1 MRTVGVTGALPT
13 LFRPSDVA
21 VGPDGALYVSDW
33 IDQRVGGHQDLDDT
47 LSGAIYRI
55 APKGFVPNVPRFD
68 ASTIDGL
75 ITALRSP
82 AVNVRAIGFE
92 GLKARGA
99 AAVDAVAALLNDP
112 SPYMRGRAIFL
123 LYQLGP
129 EGQRRAGSPETHAE
143 PALRIAAYR
152 AMRRAGLD
160 VLPVAARL
168 ARDADPGVRREV
180 ALSLRDQPA
189 EASLDM
195 LVEIARGYDGQD
207 RSYLE
212 ALGTGATGKEPALYE
227 QLRRDL
233 GVSADPTAWSNSF
246 ARLAWRLH
254 VPAAVPDLTAR
265 ARSAALSVEDRRLA
279 LDTLAF
285 VDDEAAAQAMLS
297 FAETGS
303 PFREEATWWLL
314 NRMSNLWAD
323 DGVTEALAT
332 AGIYDADTV
341 VLQEVVTPKPAADL
355 LQLSVDEV
363 VRLQGDAARGRDTA
377 SRCLVCHTIAGA
389 GAEFGPAL
397 DGWGRGKSDE
407 VIALA
412 LVQPGAEVAQGYDG
426 MEIKTKDGVTIEGL
440 LITDAD
446 PLMMRSMGGVTQRIP
461 ADRVASRRR
470 LLDSMMM
477 SATQLGLTAQDVA
490 DIVAFLREN

>member
-1 MRTVGVTGALPT
+1 
-13 LFRPSDVA
+13 
-21 VGPDGALYVSDW
+21 
-33 IDQRVGGHQDLDDT
+33 
-47 LSGAIYRI
+47 
-55 APKGFVPNVPRFD
+55 
-68 ASTIDGL
+68 
-75 ITALRSP
+75 
-82 AVNVRAIGFE
+82 
-92 GLKARGA
+92 
-99 AAVDAVAALLNDP
+99 
-112 SPYMRGRAIFL
+112 
-123 LYQLGP
+123 
-129 EGQRRAGSPETHAE
+129 
-143 PALRIAAYR
+143 
-152 AMRRAGLD
+152 
-160 VLPVAARL
+160 
-168 ARDADPGVRREV
+168 
-180 ALSLRDQPA
+180 
-189 EASLDM
+189 
-195 LVEIARGYDGQD
+195 
-207 RSYLE
+207 
-212 ALGTGATGKEPALYE
+212 
-227 QLRRDL
+227 
-233 GVSADPTAWSNSF
+233 
-246 ARLAWRLH
+246 
-254 VPAAVPDLTAR
+254 
-265 ARSAALSVEDRRLA
+265 
-279 LDTLAF
+279 
-285 VDDEAAAQAMLS
+285 
-297 FAETGS
+297 
-303 PFREEATWWLL
+303 
-314 NRMSNLWAD
+314 
-323 DGVTEALAT
+323 
-332 AGIYDADTV
+332 